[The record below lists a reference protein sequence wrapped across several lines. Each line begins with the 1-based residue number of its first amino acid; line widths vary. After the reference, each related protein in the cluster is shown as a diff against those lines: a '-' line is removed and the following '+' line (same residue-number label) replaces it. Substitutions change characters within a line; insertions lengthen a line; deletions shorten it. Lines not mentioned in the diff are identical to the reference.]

1 MKMNG
6 DIDLTAGSG
15 TLAELLRRH
24 WWLLALRGLA
34 AVLFG
39 ILAFVWPGI
48 TIFWLV
54 CFFGAYALVNGIL
67 SFVLAAK
74 ASKGSGITGLILG
87 GLLSVAA
94 GLLTFFWPAL
104 TALGLLILISWWA
117 IFNGVMEIITAIRL
131 RKVITN
137 EWLLVLAGI
146 ASIVFGVL
154 LLLQPAVGALVLIWW
169 IGAWALFFGVLLM
182 VLAFRM
188 RHLGGVS
195 ARPAHA

>member
-1 MKMNG
+1 MNG

-39 ILAFVWPGI
+39 ILAFMWPGI

-74 ASKGSGITGLILG
+74 APKGSGITGLILG

-104 TALGLLILISWWA
+104 TALGLLILIAWWA

-188 RHLGGVS
+188 RHLGDVS

>member
-1 MKMNG
+1 MNG
-6 DIDLTAGSG
+6 DIDLTAG
-15 TLAELLRRH
+15 TLAALLRRY

-39 ILAFVWPGI
+39 ILAFVWPGM

-74 ASKGSGITGLILG
+74 APKGSGIVGLVLG

-94 GLLTFFWPAL
+94 GLVTFFWPAL
-104 TALGLLILISWWA
+104 TALGLLILIAWWA
-117 IFNGVMEIITAIRL
+117 IFNGIMEIVSAIRL
-131 RKVITN
+131 RKVIRN

-146 ASIVFGVL
+146 ASIVFGIL

-182 VLAFRM
+182 ALAFRM
-188 RHLGGVS
+188 RHLGHVAVG
-195 ARPAHA
+195 PAHA